1 MKHCQTGMGQAWE
14 RVSGESGCGET
25 GVAAAGDR
33 GPPLPLAADTAA
45 ARSDR
50 LTWP

>member
-14 RVSGESGCGET
+14 RVSGERGCGET
-25 GVAAAGDR
+25 GVAAGDR